1 MKFLRKSVT
10 VEPDTRNVLSKK
22 GICGNRIPLKVRY
35 DMIEKV
41 ILNPLSSGG
50 SGFFL
55 KQEDKSL
62 FP

>member
-10 VEPDTRNVLSKK
+10 VKPDTRNVLSEK
-22 GICGNRIPLKVRY
+22 GICGNRIPLKARY

-55 KQEDKSL
+55 R
-62 FP
+62 

>member
-10 VEPDTRNVLSKK
+10 VKPDTRNVLSEK
-22 GICGNRIPLKVRY
+22 GICGNRIPLQVRY

-50 SGFFL
+50 SGFF
-55 KQEDKSL
+55 
-62 FP
+62 